1 MWRTYGGKHGG
12 AREVGP
18 LRALQFQ
25 HANRIVRGRWVT
37 DKKIHY
43 YLQRSENYIFSLFFR
58 GWVFERL
65 PEWKIPLKTQGLK
78 SSYIRNLTYRG
89 LIRIYFTVYIFM
101 TSPRQPLIVYIKRY
115 LWDESS
121 YLLFWSETQYSVL
134 DLFQT
139 KTSTFLHALSFE
151 CTSNLCINFL
161 NQFSVYFQIKK
172 MYYTIKSLNCVVH
185 WKYFKNIL
193 RLFIKFTHSFVAIE
207 LLTFCKNAKKLFIA
221 QMSSQYFG

>member
-1 MWRTYGGKHGG
+1 MEENTG
-12 AREVGP
+12 ALGRLGP
-18 LRALQFQ
+18 SGHYSSNTPIGLWEADESP
-25 HANRIVRGRWVT
+25 T
-37 DKKIHY
+37 KKYIIICND
-43 YLQRSENYIFSLFFR
+43 QKTIFSLFLFR

-185 WKYFKNIL
+185 WKISKIFYGY
-193 RLFIKFTHSFVAIE
+193 
-207 LLTFCKNAKKLFIA
+207 LLNSRTVL
-221 QMSSQYFG
+221 